1 VLRWRKLKLSLF
13 TIIFFIQEDSMRK
26 INILA
31 AASVAFGAQLLLLT
45 PSAEAAGCGPAYASC
60 QQTCRDNSVG
70 GKNFGVGLWDASRSK
85 ACFQGCSSERTQ
97 CNIAALKRESMT
109 TKRPL

>member
-31 AASVAFGAQLLLLT
+31 AASVAFGAQLSLLT

-60 QQTCRDNSVG
+60 QQ
-70 GKNFGVGLWDASRSK
+70 
-85 ACFQGCSSERTQ
+85 QGCSSERTQ